1 MTFNGADYMCNSCAD
16 QLPESQKATPYTP
29 PPSLN
34 GLDGGDLGVAG
45 GGVTTS
51 TPARPGQGVMDDQLG
66 SPVSDVSDIS
76 NESEYR
82 MKAR

>member
-34 GLDGGDLGVAG
+34 GLDGDDLGVAG

-51 TPARPGQGVMDDQLG
+51 TPARPGQGVMDSQLG

-76 NESEYR
+76 NESEYG